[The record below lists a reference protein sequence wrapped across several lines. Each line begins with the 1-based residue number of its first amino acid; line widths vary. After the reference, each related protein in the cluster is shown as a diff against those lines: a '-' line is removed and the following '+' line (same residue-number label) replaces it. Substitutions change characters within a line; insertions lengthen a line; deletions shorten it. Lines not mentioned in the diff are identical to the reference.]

1 MRAVAIAIALLA
13 TGACGPAGSPV
24 APAPPPSAAHQE
36 PSPPPPPL
44 ESVATGVPV
53 ERAERW
59 SPPARL
65 VDQRHVSLGR
75 ATHHLSGRRVG
86 GYADYEGMRDVS
98 FDSTGTSA
106 AMLSGSAVSVWRR
119 KPGDATWKQLL
130 LEPWAI
136 RWLGWRD
143 DELLLCG
150 SDGITASFA
159 GGQVVWRR
167 VERSACRLP
176 GPSDSPR
183 SGDEVSSDGQWTA
196 RVTEHEV
203 CSGRMNRRCWTG
215 SHESVLRGPSGAAL
229 TVKSG
234 PAVPALAPSGR
245 FFAYQLR
252 DAAVVIDTGTKRVR
266 SLRVLGATSALDSLR
281 WLPDGS
287 AVGLFFGDSVELY
300 DPSTGALSSGWSA
313 TRAEEREVALDSA
326 TGEPHFVKRVA
337 VPSPLVVKEDPGT
350 LPRDA
355 AQTTAVGGLA
365 RTAAMGKG
373 TWALWDRDTGKA
385 LRVLRGALSFTVS
398 PSARF
403 LAVLRTACEEGI
415 VCGAAVVL
423 VDATTGTVRGT
434 LELPEATTGTT
445 VTWFG
450 PPEGEILAVVERQ
463 AHFLRVADGVVLH
476 AEPPSHDGEASVV
489 VWTESG
495 LVDGPD
501 AELGVWAFRPAGRL
515 DAVVDATAL
524 HHVGLWRELIA
535 GKPFTAPAALR

>member
-1 MRAVAIAIALLA
+1 VRAIAIAFALLA
-13 TGACGPAGSPV
+13 TSACGPTSAPIAPV
-24 APAPPPSAAHQE
+24 PQPSAAHQV
-36 PSPPPPPL
+36 PAPPPPL

-53 ERAERW
+53 ERTERW

-65 VDQRHVSLGR
+65 VDQRHISLGR
-75 ATHHLSGRRVG
+75 AARHLAGRTVRG
-86 GYADYEGMRDVS
+86 NADHEGMLDVS
-98 FDSTGTSA
+98 FDSTGTKA

-119 KPGDATWKQLL
+119 KPGEATWKQVL

-136 RWLGWRD
+136 RWLGWCGD
-143 DELLLCG
+143 DLLLCG

-159 GGQVVWRR
+159 GGQVVWKR
-167 VERSACRLP
+167 VDRSACRLS

-183 SGDEVSSDGQWTA
+183 SGDVVSSDGQWTA
-196 RVTEHEV
+196 RVTAHEV
-203 CSGRMNRRCWTG
+203 CSGGMNRWCETG

-252 DAAVVIDTGTKRVR
+252 DTAVVIDTGTKRVR
-266 SLRVLGATSALDSLR
+266 SLRALGATSALDSLR

-300 DPSTGALSSGWSA
+300 DPNTGALSSGWSA
-313 TRAEEREVALDSA
+313 TRAEEREIALDSA
-326 TGEPHFVKRVA
+326 TGEPRFVKRVA
-337 VPSPLVVKEDPGT
+337 VPSPLVVKEDRGT
-350 LPRDA
+350 LPMDA
-355 AQTTAVGGLA
+355 AQTVAVGGLA

-385 LRVLRGALSFTVS
+385 LRVLHGALSFTVS

-423 VDATTGTVRGT
+423 VDSTTGTVRGT
-434 LELPEATTGTT
+434 LELPEATTGTAM
-445 VTWFG
+445 TWFG
-450 PPEGEILAVVERQ
+450 PLEREILGVVERQ
-463 AHFLRVADGVVLH
+463 AHFLRAADGAVLH
-476 AEPPSHDGEASVV
+476 AEPPSRDGESSVV
-489 VWTESG
+489 LWIESG
-495 LVDGPD
+495 FVDCSD
-501 AELGVWAFRPAGRL
+501 AELSAWAFRPAGRL
-515 DAVVDATAL
+515 DAVVEATGLRHA
-524 HHVGLWRELIA
+524 GLWREFIV
-535 GKPFTAPAALR
+535 GKPLLGPAALR